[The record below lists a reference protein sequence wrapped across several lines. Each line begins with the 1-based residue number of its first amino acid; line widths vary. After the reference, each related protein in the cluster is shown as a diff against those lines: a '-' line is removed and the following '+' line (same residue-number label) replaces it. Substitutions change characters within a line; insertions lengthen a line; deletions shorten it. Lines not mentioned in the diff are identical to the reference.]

1 MKQDP
6 KSVRIVFLGTPGFAA
21 CSLEKLIAE
30 KYNVVGVITAPDRP
44 AGRGQQLQQS
54 EVKQTAVQH
63 NIPVLQPEKLKAPD
77 FLEELNQLNPD
88 LMIVVAFRM
97 LPEIVWSLPKMGT
110 FNLHGSLLPQYRGAA
125 PINWTIMNGE
135 KQTGVTT
142 FMLQQE
148 IDTGKILMRSEILIG
163 ENETAGELH
172 DRMMVVGA
180 NLVIATVDAIANNAI
195 EPVDQSK
202 LISSGIE
209 LKDAP
214 KIFRETCKIDWSW
227 SGERIRNHVRGLN
240 PFPSA
245 WTGLAREDGT
255 VIPLKVFA
263 CRFEKKSND
272 LPIGTTNELLQIH
285 VCDGIIHIE
294 EVQAPGKKKLLVSEF
309 LKGFRIYNSDR
320 FC

>member
-30 KYNVVGVITAPDRP
+30 KYNIVGVITAPDRP
-44 AGRGQQLQQS
+44 GGRGQQLQQS

-77 FLEELNQLNPD
+77 FLEELNQLNPE

-125 PINWTIMNGE
+125 PINWAIMNGE
-135 KQTGVTT
+135 KKTGVTT

-148 IDTGKILMRSEILIG
+148 IDTGKILMRSEILIR
-163 ENETAGELH
+163 ENETSGELH

-180 NLVIATVDAIANNAI
+180 NLVVATVDAIANNAI
-195 EPVDQSK
+195 EPVDQSR
-202 LISSGIE
+202 LISSEIE

-255 VIPLKVFA
+255 VIPLKVLA
-263 CRFEKKSND
+263 CRFEKKSNE

-309 LKGFRIYNSDR
+309 LKGFRIYSSDR